1 MAGPVAFIGG
11 RRLSPGAAAHVQA
24 LAEQLGGRGFTLV
37 TGCCTGADQ
46 AVIAAA
52 LAGRVPIGAL
62 QVLAAF
68 GPAGQGACPVSAVAP
83 VEAFA
88 ARGGAVAWWAGGGPG
103 VPLRA
108 RLSSRAAQ
116 VIVAAASVVAMHPGR
131 GSWRACRL
139 AISQGLPVVVFP
151 SSPASPISLGAGH
164 WQAVAT
170 RGLWSSAQRW
180 FPDQSPLS
188 L

>member
-1 MAGPVAFIGG
+1 MAGLVAIIGG
-11 RRLSPGAAAHVQA
+11 RQLSPAAAAHVQA
-24 LAEQLGGRGFTLV
+24 LAAQLAGRGFTLV

-52 LAGRVPIGAL
+52 LVGTVPVEAL

-68 GPAGQGACPVSAVAP
+68 GPGGQGACPVSAVAA

-88 ARGGAVAWWAGGGPG
+88 AGGGAVSWWAGGGPG

-108 RLSSRAAQ
+108 RLAGRAAQ
-116 VIVAAASVVAMHPGR
+116 VINSAASVVAMHPGR

-139 AISQGLPVVVFP
+139 AAARGLPVVVF
-151 SSPASPISLGAGH
+151 SASPVSLGAGH
-164 WQAVAT
+164 WQPVCA
-170 RGLWSSAQRW
+170 GSLWSSAQRW
-180 FPDQSPLS
+180 MPRQAAFS